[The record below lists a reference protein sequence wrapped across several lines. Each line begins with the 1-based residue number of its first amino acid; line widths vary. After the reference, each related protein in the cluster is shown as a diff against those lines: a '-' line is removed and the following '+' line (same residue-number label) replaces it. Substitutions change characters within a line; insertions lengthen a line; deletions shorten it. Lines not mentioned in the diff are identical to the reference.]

1 MGLAKSKKI
10 ERLAMIHSETK
21 DVSRLQLIRERVA
34 KQAAKQTAQPQPQ
47 RAEAHYP
54 RGLAEALLALLAARG
69 FRLTAAQRKRI
80 TSCTEPAQ
88 IEAWI
93 ARAAT
98 AKSATAVV
106 GTGR

>member
-1 MGLAKSKKI
+1 MI
-10 ERLAMIHSETK
+10 EPETK
-21 DVSRLQLIRERVA
+21 VVSRLQLIRERVA
-34 KQAAKQTAQPQPQ
+34 KQAAKQAPPPRIEPQ
-47 RAEAHYP
+47 YN

-80 TSCTEPAQ
+80 TSCTEPGQ

>member
-1 MGLAKSKKI
+1 MI
-10 ERLAMIHSETK
+10 EPETK
-21 DVSRLQLIRERVA
+21 VVSRLQLIRERVA
-34 KQAAKQTAQPQPQ
+34 KQAAKQAPTPAPRIEAQ
-47 RAEAHYP
+47 YN

-80 TSCTEPAQ
+80 TSCTEPGQ

>member
-1 MGLAKSKKI
+1 MI
-10 ERLAMIHSETK
+10 EPETK
-21 DVSRLQLIRERVA
+21 SVSRLQLIRERAA
-34 KQAAKQTAQPQPQ
+34 KQAP
-47 RAEAHYP
+47 RHEAPRLEAPHN

-80 TSCTEPAQ
+80 MSCTEPSQ

>member
-1 MGLAKSKKI
+1 MIEPEAK
-10 ERLAMIHSETK
+10 A
-21 DVSRLQLIRERVA
+21 VSRLQLIRERAA
-34 KQAAKQTAQPQPQ
+34 KQAARHEVP
-47 RAEAHYP
+47 RHEAPRLDLQHN

-69 FRLTAAQRKRI
+69 FRLTAAQRRRI
-80 TSCTEPAQ
+80 MACTEPAQ

>member
-1 MGLAKSKKI
+1 MIEPEAK
-10 ERLAMIHSETK
+10 A
-21 DVSRLQLIRERVA
+21 VSRLQLIRERAA
-34 KQAAKQTAQPQPQ
+34 KQAA
-47 RAEAHYP
+47 RHEAPPRLEVQHN

-69 FRLTAAQRKRI
+69 FRLTAAQRRRI
-80 TSCTEPAQ
+80 MSCTEPAQ

>member
-1 MGLAKSKKI
+1 
-10 ERLAMIHSETK
+10 MIHSETK

-34 KQAAKQTAQPQPQ
+34 KQAAKQAPQPQPQPQ
-47 RAEAHYP
+47 RVDAQYP

>member
-1 MGLAKSKKI
+1 MNIAASI
-10 ERLAMIHSETK
+10 
-21 DVSRLQLIRERVA
+21 VSHGD
-34 KQAAKQTAQPQPQ
+34 AAAV
-47 RAEAHYP
+47 
-54 RGLAEALLALLAARG
+54 EALLALLAARG